1 MTDDSIPFEEEVREA
16 GRTFTERVSVTGS
29 DLVETVQALL
39 REAAVRKITV
49 QDKDGRSLLE
59 IPLYAGVAGALILG
73 SATVLALIAAW
84 FAQVSILIERD
95 KSSDGGPS
103 VVGEAVE
110 RAAGTAQ
117 SAASQV
123 VGSVSAFFG
132 TAAHGAG
139 DAARKLADMLETRL
153 NSAAGTTDSAAEKV
167 GEKAGE
173 AAERVGE
180 MADEATAA
188 VGDAADTAA
197 RKVTDAADAV
207 AATAHDAADA
217 AGSRAQDAAAALEDA
232 LPERQCAAITKAG
245 TRCKRPAMDGSDF
258 CAIHQVA

>member
-1 MTDDSIPFEEEVREA
+1 MTDDSVPLEEEVREA

-29 DLVETVQALL
+29 DLVETVQSLL
-39 REAAVRKITV
+39 REAAVRKITI
-49 QDKDGRSLLE
+49 QDKDGRTLLE

-95 KSSDGGPS
+95 KASDRGPT

-139 DAARKLADMLETRL
+139 DAARKLADILEARL
-153 NSAAGTTDSAAEKV
+153 NSAASSTDSAAEKV
-167 GEKAGE
+167 GEKADE
-173 AAERVGE
+173 AA
-180 MADEATAA
+180 TA

-197 RKVTDAADAV
+197 QKMTDAASAV
-207 AATAHDAADA
+207 AGKAHDAADA

>member
-1 MTDDSIPFEEEVREA
+1 MTDDSVPFEEEVREA
-16 GRTFTERVSVTGS
+16 GRTFTERISVTGS
-29 DLVETVQALL
+29 DLVETVQSLL
-39 REAAVRKITV
+39 REAAVRKITI
-49 QDKDGRSLLE
+49 QDKEGRSLLE

-95 KSSDGGPS
+95 KAADRGPTA
-103 VVGEAVE
+103 VGEAVE
-110 RAAGTAQ
+110 RAAGSAQ

-139 DAARKLADMLETRL
+139 DAARKLADMLEARL

-167 GEKAGE
+167 GE
-173 AAERVGE
+173 
-180 MADEATAA
+180 MADKAAAA
-188 VGDAADTAA
+188 VGDAAE
-197 RKVTDAADAV
+197 VM